1 MDADIGENAAMDY
14 RIIGSD
20 GPGMF
25 DIGTNR
31 STQEGV
37 IVLRKVRDSNLNL
50 KPFAPDCFRKI
61 S

>member
-1 MDADIGENAAMDY
+1 MDNDIGENAEMEY

-25 DIGTNR
+25 DVTTNR

-37 IVLRKVRDSNLNL
+37 ILLRKVRDSVGVL
-50 KPFAPDCFRKI
+50 
-61 S
+61 